1 MDIHDKI
8 ETTTNASTDAFTTA
22 RYQVLKAFKGLYIF
36 KDILSQKE
44 YSYELYEL
52 E

>member
-22 RYQVLKAFKGLYIF
+22 RYQVLNAFKSFFIKRHIVGNTVQL
-36 KDILSQKE
+36 
-44 YSYELYEL
+44 
-52 E
+52 